1 MGDCHDNACHPP
13 DHAAGHLR
21 GVQAR
26 FYLPI
31 LFRNLCKSVYLVFES
46 LYWPAFFAADLQA
59 GRGKTGCGLNFFPIG
74 TPTFPLWNFSN
85 RPFFRFLKWSVYIE
99 GPAGSLL
106 NGRLQQQIPAA

>member
-46 LYWPAFFAADLQA
+46 LYRPAFFTADLQA
-59 GRGKTGCGLNFFPIG
+59 GRGKTGCGLNFFPDWHSH
-74 TPTFPLWNFSN
+74 FPALE
-85 RPFFRFLKWSVYIE
+85 FFQSPILPVPEMVRVYH
-99 GPAGSLL
+99 GAARQPA
-106 NGRLQQQIPAA
+106 